1 MTSKRN
7 LLAGGAIALLVVS
20 AFTVGRGLGRKSK
33 ADWNAEQWLR
43 LLSGANGV
51 ARNQTSQV
59 GQIVAKPEASGRAG

>member
-20 AFTVGRGLGRKSK
+20 AFTVGRGLGRKPK

-43 LLSGANGV
+43 LLSGANSAV
-51 ARNQTSQV
+51 PTRLSR
-59 GQIVAKPEASGRAG
+59 S